1 MKSSVQDMY
10 RFAVL
15 GDSAAFGIGDYDI
28 NGDPRGWAHYLSSAF
43 AGQIQYLNVSR
54 PGAKSLEVRDIQ
66 FPKIKEFKP
75 NICGLIVGGNDILRN
90 DFNPNR
96 IYVNLKS
103 TIIELQKINSEIL
116 MLELHDPTKLLKL
129 PKVLENI
136 LTKRVNAV
144 NEVIYRLNEEFNI
157 VLLKTRSLPDIYSKS
172 LWHIDRMHPGTKG
185 HQILALSFRDLLLSN
200 GWKFRDIEFDQPIQM
215 TPSEKRIWMLRN
227 GLPWFIK
234 RSFDLLP
241 AIAFLISIEL
251 IGNLFTSMKS
261 LTSRT

>member
-1 MKSSVQDMY
+1 M
-10 RFAVL
+10 
-15 GDSAAFGIGDYDI
+15 
-28 NGDPRGWAHYLSSAF
+28 
-43 AGQIQYLNVSR
+43 
-54 PGAKSLEVRDIQ
+54 
-66 FPKIKEFKP
+66 
-75 NICGLIVGGNDILRN
+75 
-90 DFNPNR
+90 
-96 IYVNLKS
+96 
-103 TIIELQKINSEIL
+103 

-136 LTKRVNAV
+136 LTKRVNAL

-185 HQILALSFRDLLLSN
+185 HQVLALSFRDLLLSN

-215 TPSEKRIWMLRN
+215 TLSEKRIWMLRN

-241 AIAFLISIEL
+241 AIAFLISLEL
-251 IGNLFTSMKS
+251 IGSLLTSMKS
-261 LTSRT
+261 LISRT

>member
-1 MKSSVQDMY
+1 MKSSAQDMH

-15 GDSAAFGIGDYDI
+15 GDSAAFGIGDYDS
-28 NGDPRGWAHYLSSAF
+28 NGNPRGWAHYLSNAF

-66 FPKIKEFKP
+66 FPKIKEFQP

-96 IYVNLKS
+96 IYANLKS
-103 TIIELQKINSEIL
+103 TIIELQKIGSEIL

-136 LTKRVNAV
+136 LTKRVNAL
-144 NEVIYRLNEEFNI
+144 NEVIYRLNEEFNF
-157 VLLKTRSLPDIYSKS
+157 VLLRTRSLPDIYSKS

-185 HQILALSFRDLLLSN
+185 HQVLALSFRDLLLSN

-215 TPSEKRIWMLRN
+215 TLSQKRIWMLRN

-241 AIAFLISIEL
+241 AIAFLISTEL
-251 IGNLFTSMKS
+251 IGSLLTSIKS

>member
-1 MKSSVQDMY
+1 MKSSAQDMH

-15 GDSAAFGIGDYDI
+15 GDSAAFGIGDYDS
-28 NGDPRGWAHYLSSAF
+28 NGNPRGWAHYLSNAF

-96 IYVNLKS
+96 IYANLKS
-103 TIIELQKINSEIL
+103 TIIELQKIGSEIL

-136 LTKRVNAV
+136 LTKRVNAL

-185 HQILALSFRDLLLSN
+185 HQVLALSFRDLLLSN

-215 TPSEKRIWMLRN
+215 TLSEKRIWMLRN

-241 AIAFLISIEL
+241 AIAFLISLEL
-251 IGNLFTSMKS
+251 IGSLLTSMKS
-261 LTSRT
+261 LISRT